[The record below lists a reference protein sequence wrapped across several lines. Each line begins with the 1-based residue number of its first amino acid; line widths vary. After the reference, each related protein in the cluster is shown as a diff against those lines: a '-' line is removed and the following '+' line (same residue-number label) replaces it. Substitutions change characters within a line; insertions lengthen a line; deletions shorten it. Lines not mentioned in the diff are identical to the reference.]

1 MHRLLLWDRKGQFQE
16 KDDRPDL
23 KQDQGRSR
31 RLEATCS
38 CSMWHLTV
46 LADGIGV
53 MGLVVCGPLPPS
65 SLVTVSIC
73 CKHC

>member
-1 MHRLLLWDRKGQFQE
+1 MNRLLLWDRKGQFQE

-31 RLEATCS
+31 RLEATCT

-46 LADGIGV
+46 LADGIGD
-53 MGLVVCGPLPPS
+53 GSCCLWTPSPIKSYHCGNL
-65 SLVTVSIC
+65 L
-73 CKHC
+73 